1 MKEKYTRLLSF
12 GEVIAIGFVSFLI
25 LCISRPFI
33 LYISF
38 SLGSAGLELAIMV
51 TLLLLVVLC
60 FLIICYQ
67 QANFEANDS
76 HVKFSY
82 FGIKKAIR
90 YDDIESLELER
101 RNRGSNSRNI
111 YVETLTITTKRKT
124 YVFSAIMDID
134 HDKVALNPAN
144 LTKQFENS
152 KFSQLKRYIDNKI
165 NTDQG
170 GKPNV

>member
-38 SLGSAGLELAIMV
+38 PLGSAGLELAIMV

-101 RNRGSNSRNI
+101 SNRGSNSRNI

-134 HDKVALNPAN
+134 HEKLLQDPDDLKH
-144 LTKQFENS
+144 QFDNGE
-152 KFSQLKRYIDNKI
+152 FAQLKAFIE
-165 NTDQG
+165 
-170 GKPNV
+170 GKMA